1 MRKQWEMWGQSS
13 HLSFCIVKQ
22 TLTDIATNQPRASV
36 GCPLFIVRATTLDT
50 AIICGLI
57 SAASAIIV
65 SVITAVY
72 NNKLIVY
79 RLEQLE
85 KKMDGNSELTKRVVV
100 LETKVEALEN
110 DGK

>member
-1 MRKQWEMWGQSS
+1 
-13 HLSFCIVKQ
+13 
-22 TLTDIATNQPRASV
+22 
-36 GCPLFIVRATTLDT
+36 LDT

-72 NNKLIVY
+72 NNKLLMY
-79 RLEQLE
+79 RIEQLE
-85 KKMDGNSELTKRVVV
+85 KKMDKHNSVIERVTI
-100 LETKVEALEN
+100 LETKVNDLEN

>member
-1 MRKQWEMWGQSS
+1 MGR
-13 HLSFCIVKQ
+13 LSGRSF
-22 TLTDIATNQPRASV
+22 LIA
-36 GCPLFIVRATTLDT
+36 RATTMDT

-72 NNKLIVY
+72 NNKLLMY
-79 RLEQLE
+79 RIEQLE
-85 KKMDGNSELTKRVVV
+85 KKMDKHNNVIERVTA
-100 LETKVEALEN
+100 LEIKVSDLEN

>member
-1 MRKQWEMWGQSS
+1 M
-13 HLSFCIVKQ
+13 
-22 TLTDIATNQPRASV
+22 
-36 GCPLFIVRATTLDT
+36 DT

-72 NNKLIVY
+72 NNKLLMY
-79 RLEQLE
+79 RIEQLE
-85 KKMDGNSELTKRVVV
+85 KKMDKHNNVIERVTV
-100 LETKVEALEN
+100 LETKVSDLEN

>member
-1 MRKQWEMWGQSS
+1 M
-13 HLSFCIVKQ
+13 
-22 TLTDIATNQPRASV
+22 
-36 GCPLFIVRATTLDT
+36 DT

-72 NNKLIVY
+72 NNKLLMY
-79 RLEQLE
+79 RIEQLE
-85 KKMDGNSELTKRVVV
+85 KKMDKHNSVIERVTI
-100 LETKVEALEN
+100 LETKVSDLEN

>member
-1 MRKQWEMWGQSS
+1 M
-13 HLSFCIVKQ
+13 
-22 TLTDIATNQPRASV
+22 RAS
-36 GCPLFIVRATTLDT
+36 PMDT

-72 NNKLIVY
+72 NNKLIIY

-85 KKMDGNSELTKRVVV
+85 KKMDGDSELTKRVIV
-100 LETKVEALEN
+100 LEAKVEALEN

>member
-1 MRKQWEMWGQSS
+1 M
-13 HLSFCIVKQ
+13 
-22 TLTDIATNQPRASV
+22 
-36 GCPLFIVRATTLDT
+36 DT

-72 NNKLIVY
+72 NNKLLMY
-79 RLEQLE
+79 RIEQLE
-85 KKMDGNSELTKRVVV
+85 KKMDKHNNVIERVAA
-100 LETKVEALEN
+100 LEIKVSDLEN

>member
-1 MRKQWEMWGQSS
+1 M
-13 HLSFCIVKQ
+13 
-22 TLTDIATNQPRASV
+22 
-36 GCPLFIVRATTLDT
+36 DT

-65 SVITAVY
+65 SDITAVY
-72 NNKLIVY
+72 NNKLIMY

-85 KKMDGNSELTKRVVV
+85 KKMDKHNNVIERVTV
-100 LETKVEALEN
+100 LETKVAELEN

>member
-1 MRKQWEMWGQSS
+1 M
-13 HLSFCIVKQ
+13 
-22 TLTDIATNQPRASV
+22 
-36 GCPLFIVRATTLDT
+36 DT

-72 NNKLIVY
+72 NNKLIMY

-85 KKMDGNSELTKRVVV
+85 KKMDKHNSVIERVTV
-100 LETKVEALEN
+100 LETKVADLEN

>member
-1 MRKQWEMWGQSS
+1 MRVSS
-13 HLSFCIVKQ
+13 HMRI
-22 TLTDIATNQPRASV
+22 P
-36 GCPLFIVRATTLDT
+36 PMDT

-72 NNKLIVY
+72 NNKLIMY

-85 KKMDGNSELTKRVVV
+85 KKMDKHNNVIERVTI
-100 LETKVEALEN
+100 LETKVQDLEN

>member
-1 MRKQWEMWGQSS
+1 MTHGLFKSVLNYVKANITIETINQRAEESA
-13 HLSFCIVKQ
+13 LFSFM
-22 TLTDIATNQPRASV
+22 
-36 GCPLFIVRATTLDT
+36 RATTLDT

-85 KKMDGNSELTKRVVV
+85 NKMDGTAELTKRVVI
-100 LETKVEALEN
+100 LETKIEALES

>member
-1 MRKQWEMWGQSS
+1 M
-13 HLSFCIVKQ
+13 
-22 TLTDIATNQPRASV
+22 
-36 GCPLFIVRATTLDT
+36 DT

-72 NNKLIVY
+72 NNKLIMY

-85 KKMDGNSELTKRVVV
+85 KKMDKHNNVIERVTI
-100 LETKVEALEN
+100 LETKVSDLEN

>member
-1 MRKQWEMWGQSS
+1 M
-13 HLSFCIVKQ
+13 
-22 TLTDIATNQPRASV
+22 
-36 GCPLFIVRATTLDT
+36 DT

-72 NNKLIVY
+72 NNKLIMY

-85 KKMDGNSELTKRVVV
+85 KKMDKHNNVIERVTV
-100 LETKVEALEN
+100 LETKVSELEN

>member
-1 MRKQWEMWGQSS
+1 M
-13 HLSFCIVKQ
+13 
-22 TLTDIATNQPRASV
+22 N
-36 GCPLFIVRATTLDT
+36 T

-72 NNKLIVY
+72 NNKLLMY
-79 RLEQLE
+79 RIEQLE
-85 KKMDGNSELTKRVVV
+85 KKMDKHNSVIERVTV
-100 LETKVEALEN
+100 LETKVADLEN

>member
-1 MRKQWEMWGQSS
+1 MRIPPM
-13 HLSFCIVKQ
+13 
-22 TLTDIATNQPRASV
+22 
-36 GCPLFIVRATTLDT
+36 DT

-72 NNKLIVY
+72 NNKLIMY

-85 KKMDGNSELTKRVVV
+85 KKMDKHNNVIERVTI
-100 LETKVEALEN
+100 LETKVQELEN

>member
-1 MRKQWEMWGQSS
+1 MRIPPM
-13 HLSFCIVKQ
+13 
-22 TLTDIATNQPRASV
+22 
-36 GCPLFIVRATTLDT
+36 DT

-72 NNKLIVY
+72 NNKLIMY

-85 KKMDGNSELTKRVVV
+85 KKMDKHNNVIERVTI
-100 LETKVEALEN
+100 LETKVQDLEN

>member
-1 MRKQWEMWGQSS
+1 M
-13 HLSFCIVKQ
+13 
-22 TLTDIATNQPRASV
+22 
-36 GCPLFIVRATTLDT
+36 DT

-72 NNKLIVY
+72 NNKLIMY

-85 KKMDGNSELTKRVVV
+85 KKMDKHNNVIERVTI
-100 LETKVEALEN
+100 LETKVTDLEN

>member
-1 MRKQWEMWGQSS
+1 M
-13 HLSFCIVKQ
+13 
-22 TLTDIATNQPRASV
+22 
-36 GCPLFIVRATTLDT
+36 DT

-72 NNKLIVY
+72 NNKLIMY

-85 KKMDGNSELTKRVVV
+85 KKMDKHNSVIERVTI
-100 LETKVEALEN
+100 LETKVQDLEN

>member
-1 MRKQWEMWGQSS
+1 M
-13 HLSFCIVKQ
+13 
-22 TLTDIATNQPRASV
+22 
-36 GCPLFIVRATTLDT
+36 DT

-72 NNKLIVY
+72 NNKLIMY

-85 KKMDGNSELTKRVVV
+85 KKMDKHNNVIERVTI
-100 LETKVEALEN
+100 LETKVQELEN

>member
-1 MRKQWEMWGQSS
+1 M
-13 HLSFCIVKQ
+13 
-22 TLTDIATNQPRASV
+22 
-36 GCPLFIVRATTLDT
+36 RATILDT

-85 KKMDGNSELTKRVVV
+85 SKMDGTAELTKRVVI
-100 LETKVEALEN
+100 LETKIEALES

>member
-1 MRKQWEMWGQSS
+1 M
-13 HLSFCIVKQ
+13 
-22 TLTDIATNQPRASV
+22 
-36 GCPLFIVRATTLDT
+36 DT

-72 NNKLIVY
+72 NNKLIIY

-85 KKMDGNSELTKRVVV
+85 KKMDKHNNVIERVTV
-100 LETKVEALEN
+100 LETKVADLEN

>member
-1 MRKQWEMWGQSS
+1 M
-13 HLSFCIVKQ
+13 
-22 TLTDIATNQPRASV
+22 
-36 GCPLFIVRATTLDT
+36 DT

-72 NNKLIVY
+72 NNNLIMY

-85 KKMDGNSELTKRVVV
+85 KKMDKHNNVIERVTI
-100 LETKVEALEN
+100 LETKVADIEN

>member
-1 MRKQWEMWGQSS
+1 MRIPPM
-13 HLSFCIVKQ
+13 
-22 TLTDIATNQPRASV
+22 
-36 GCPLFIVRATTLDT
+36 DT

-72 NNKLIVY
+72 NNKLLMY
-79 RLEQLE
+79 RIEQLE
-85 KKMDGNSELTKRVVV
+85 KKMDKHNSVIERVTV
-100 LETKVEALEN
+100 LETKVKDLEN